1 MAEPIPQPSDPAA
14 EPKIKIYFLPNL
26 LTAGN
31 LFCGFVAL
39 TKIVEAGPLSSVLEE
54 PERLAQFYLQI
65 QWALGFILLA
75 CIFDLFDGRV
85 ARMGGVES
93 PFGREF
99 DSLADLISFGA
110 APAFL
115 IHRVV
120 LSGMFGEHS
129 EWGWF
134 IASIYLICGAFRLA
148 RFNCLAAM
156 QAGGSKDFLGFPIPS
171 AAGLVSSLTLLIIQF
186 NRNDKPLNT
195 PGRWLL
201 VAVLLFLSAM
211 MVSTVKY
218 PSFKSLGLRSRTTL
232 TKALMFA
239 LFIGLLVVLRD
250 KILIYVLPAGFT
262 LYLIYG
268 FIRPSISRKMRR
280 DIEDE
285 DEDEE
290 EGAT

>member
-1 MAEPIPQPSDPAA
+1 MEPIPRPPPPADA
-14 EPKIKIYFLPNL
+14 EPKLKIYFLPNL

-39 TKIVEAGPLSSVLEE
+39 TKIVEADLSTGNFQDI
-54 PERLAQFYLQI
+54 RF
-65 QWALGFILLA
+65 ALGFILLA

-115 IHRVV
+115 VHRIV
-120 LSGMFGEHS
+120 LRDFLPDRPEV
-129 EWGWF
+129 GWF

-148 RFNCLAAM
+148 RFNCLAA
-156 QAGGSKDFLGFPIPS
+156 QATGGASKEFLGFPIPS
-171 AAGLVSSLTLLIIQF
+171 AAGLVSSLTLLIIKLYE
-186 NRNDKPLNT
+186 NEKNLGPWKWT
-195 PGRWLL
+195 PAVVL
-201 VAVLLFLSAM
+201 VFLSAM

-218 PSFKSLGLRSRTTL
+218 PSFKSLGLRSTSTFI
-232 TKALMFA
+232 KAIAAA
-239 LFIGLLVVLRD
+239 LFIGLIVVLQE
-250 KILIYVLPAGFT
+250 KILYYVLPAFFT

-268 FIRPSISRKMRR
+268 FIRPRISRKVRYE
-280 DIEDE
+280 IEEEDE
-285 DEDEE
+285 DAPEA
-290 EGAT
+290 GAT